1 MRNPKSEEKCYK
13 LLRRWKEYERY
24 VAKYLRKVRF
34 NPDLMYHLVLQKPE
48 EYLEHFRLGS

>member
-1 MRNPKSEEKCYK
+1 MTTPKSEEKCYK